1 MCLNV
6 LLKELFHSFYVNS
19 DAVPRKWMI
28 HFAKT
33 YKTWCTLSQ
42 FLGEHRE
49 IIVLF
54 QENVHA
60 KLMKVVQDFILF
72 LLMLSNLLTVF
83 VSSFEDLGGFEL
95 STRFWKA
102 GTSLFQLGILISTKW
117 WNNAATDCPYLLSRE
132 LNNLSG
138 YCKMHFVLIPIPSR
152 CTNSV
157 IGLSDTFLVVW
168 RPSVNGS
175 FLSAV

>member
-6 LLKELFHSFYVNS
+6 LLKELFHPFNVNS

-54 QENVHA
+54 QENLHA
-60 KLMKVVQDFILF
+60 KLLKVVQDFILF
-72 LLMLSNLLTVF
+72 LLMLRKLLSVF
-83 VSSFEDLGGFEL
+83 VSSFEDLGGFKL
-95 STRFWKA
+95 SMFWKA
-102 GTSLFQLGILISTKW
+102 DTGLFQLGISIPTRWGNS
-117 WNNAATDCPYLLSRE
+117 AATDCPYLLSRE
-132 LNNLSG
+132 LNNL
-138 YCKMHFVLIPIPSR
+138 CLAIAK
-152 CTNSV
+152 CTLFWF
-157 IGLSDTFLVVW
+157 LSSPDAQIQFLVYLI
-168 RPSVNGS
+168 S
-175 FLSAV
+175 FL